1 MNGDVNEV
9 GGGKRATKRRMSA
22 VSNEDS
28 GEGTKRPATGFT
40 MSIDERNEL
49 RMLERKGEDHYNYF
63 SNLLSLKSDVV
74 RFIYRMF
81 SAQNAVTEKVTT
93 VVEREF
99 AVSVTDKEKEIFEI
113 DRRLLQLKKAL
124 HLVRYGAVTNYYA
137 LTVDKV
143 MKHASPK
150 KFDKIGEK
158 LLSLR
163 LGTSNHQRNIR
174 MYFFATLLKIVM
186 NEVL

>member
-1 MNGDVNEV
+1 
-9 GGGKRATKRRMSA
+9 
-22 VSNEDS
+22 
-28 GEGTKRPATGFT
+28 
-40 MSIDERNEL
+40 
-49 RMLERKGEDHYNYF
+49 
-63 SNLLSLKSDVV
+63 
-74 RFIYRMF
+74 MF